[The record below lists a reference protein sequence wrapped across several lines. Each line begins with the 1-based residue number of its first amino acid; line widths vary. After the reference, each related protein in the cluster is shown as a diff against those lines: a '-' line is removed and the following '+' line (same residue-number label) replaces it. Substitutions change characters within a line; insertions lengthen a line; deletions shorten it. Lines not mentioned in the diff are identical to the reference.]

1 MILDQLFTDIEIF
14 VMNLYQVKR
23 LIAVKLKELKIYVSL
38 LNKLD
43 RFKKTD
49 RLFIF
54 DRGAVFVSRCCN
66 EQISMFYRMAESYF

>member
-23 LIAVKLKELKIYVSL
+23 LIAVKLKELKIYVIL

-54 DRGAVFVSRCCN
+54 VAGLFL
-66 EQISMFYRMAESYF
+66 